1 MVGIPL
7 KSIIEWL
14 VQIYH
19 KGYVENSDLWGVQRP
34 AT

>member
-1 MVGIPL
+1 MMGIPL

-19 KGYVENSDLWGVQRP
+19 KDYVENSDLWGVQRP